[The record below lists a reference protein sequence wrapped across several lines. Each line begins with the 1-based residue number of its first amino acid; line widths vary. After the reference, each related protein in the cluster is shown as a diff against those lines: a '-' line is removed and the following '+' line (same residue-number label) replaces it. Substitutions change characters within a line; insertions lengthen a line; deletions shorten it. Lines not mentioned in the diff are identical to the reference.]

1 MKNIIKWLL
10 TALVLVALIAGA
22 SILYSSL
29 TKEEDAGGGFITD
42 VPINEIKKPSD
53 TSSSTDGSQATE
65 NTQTTSDGKDTS
77 EGGVESEGEG
87 EGEGANPNAA
97 PDFFVIDGDSIVVNY
112 SDIAAKGK
120 PIIINFWA
128 SWCPPCAAELP
139 DFETMYKKYGDHVE
153 FMMINMTD
161 GYQETLEKAYNHLS
175 KNGYTFPVYYDI
187 EGDAGNA
194 YNVMNLP
201 ATYVI
206 DAEGN
211 IVAHAI
217 GKINAKALEDAIG
230 LVID

>member
-1 MKNIIKWLL
+1 MKNIIKWLII
-10 TALVLVALIAGA
+10 ALVLVAVIAGA
-22 SILYSSL
+22 SILYGSL
-29 TKEEDAGGGFITD
+29 TEEENEGGGFITD
-42 VPINEIKKPSD
+42 VPTDEIKKPSD
-53 TSSSTDGSQATE
+53 KNANESTDGSQASE
-65 NTQTTSDGKDTS
+65 SGQPSADASDTS
-77 EGGVESEGEG
+77 EGSVEIDK
-87 EGEGANPNAA
+87 PNAA
-97 PDFFVIDGDSIVVNY
+97 PHFFVINGDAIIVNY
-112 SDIAAKGK
+112 ADVAEIGK

-139 DFETMYKKYGDHVE
+139 DFEAMYKKYGDRVE

-161 GYQETLEKAYNHLS
+161 GYQETLEKAYAHVS

-187 EGDAGNA
+187 EGDAGYA